1 MSILV
6 TGGAGYIGSHTVVE
20 LLEQGE
26 ELVIVDNFVNSKPEV
41 LDKLRKITNKD
52 FKFYEVDLLDEEN
65 LEKVFQENDIESVI
79 HFAGLKAV
87 GESVQKPIEYYHNNI
102 TGTLVLLKLMK
113 KYNCKRIVFSS
124 SATVYGDPE
133 IVPITEKCKTGNT
146 TNPYGTSKLFIERI
160 LQDVCI
166 SDNEFSVALLRYF
179 NPIGAHKSGLLGE
192 DPNDIPNNLMPYIL
206 GVAKGKYEILNVFG
220 NDYPTKDGTGVRDYI
235 HVVDLAKGHLKALDK
250 IRKETGVQIYNLGT
264 GNGYSVLQLVNT
276 FEKVEHK
283 VQMGS
288 LQDVF
293 SFEQVR
299 SFSDRCLTEVNSP
312 EFVVEPK
319 IDGLSVSLEYVN
331 GEFVRGSTR
340 GDGFVGE
347 DVTANLRTIKSI
359 PLKLNEA
366 LPFIEVRGE
375 VYMSRSTFERIVEE
389 QENNGEQPFKN
400 PRNAAAGSL
409 RQKDP
414 KVAASRNLDIFVFN
428 VQQIEGKKLDDH
440 KESLDY
446 LKQLGFKVIADY
458 IKVKSYSEIED
469 RINYIGEMRK
479 EVLGAIEEIGN
490 LRGELTFDIDGAV
503 VKVDS
508 LAQREEIGVTTKT
521 PKWAVAYKFPP
532 EEKQTKL
539 LDIELNVGRTGVITP
554 VAIFEP
560 VILAGT
566 SVSRATLHNQEF
578 ISEKDIRIGDII
590 TVRKAGEIIPEVLLS
605 VSHCDNSE
613 PYTLPEKCPV
623 CGAATIRYAD
633 EAATRCTN
641 VDCPAQLKRNII
653 HFASKGA
660 MNIDGMGEAVVTALI
675 DSHLIKNV
683 ADIYDLTVQR
693 LETLERFGKKS
704 AENLVKAIEAS
715 KNAPLDRVIFAVGI
729 RNIGQAAAK
738 LLCER
743 FGTIDD
749 IMNASAEDI
758 ASIDGFGDVMSENV
772 VKAFSDNTLS
782 ELISKLREK
791 GVKMEYETSRS
802 EDKRFEG
809 MTFVLTGTL
818 PSMKRDEAKAI
829 IEKFGGKAS
838 GSVSKKTTY
847 VLAGEDAGSKLTKA
861 QQLGISIISEDD
873 FKKMLP

>member
-1 MSILV
+1 M
-6 TGGAGYIGSHTVVE
+6 
-20 LLEQGE
+20 
-26 ELVIVDNFVNSKPEV
+26 DNAIIEKIT
-41 LDKLRKITNKD
+41 KLRSEIEQHNYNYYVNDNPT
-52 FKFYEVDLLDEEN
+52 VDDYTYDMMMQELKK
-65 LEKVFQENDIESVI
+65 LESD
-79 HFAGLKAV
+79 
-87 GESVQKPIEYYHNNI
+87 Y
-102 TGTLVLLKLMK
+102 
-113 KYNCKRIVFSS
+113 
-124 SATVYGDPE
+124 PE
-133 IVPITEKCKTGNT
+133 L
-146 TNPYGTSKLFIERI
+146 S
-160 LQDVCI
+160 
-166 SDNEFSVALLRYF
+166 
-179 NPIGAHKSGLLGE
+179 
-192 DPNDIPNNLMPYIL
+192 DPNS
-206 GVAKGKYEILNVFG
+206 
-220 NDYPTKDGTGVRDYI
+220 PTQRVGGM
-235 HVVDLAKGHLKALDK
+235 AL
-250 IRKETGVQIYNLGT
+250 
-264 GNGYSVLQLVNT
+264 NT

-440 KESLDY
+440 KEALDY

-479 EVLGAIEEIGN
+479 DYQ
-490 LRGELTFDIDGAV
+490 FDIDGV
-503 VKVDS
+503 VIKVNDFS
-508 LAQREEIGVTTKT
+508 QRDIMGATTKV